1 MRLVLS
7 AVLGDG
13 SAGDPAVVVATG
25 TLDVASAPRLRE
37 QIVELVGAGRHH
49 LVVDVDG
56 IDFLDSTG
64 LGVLVGAV
72 RRVQPHGGSLRL
84 VCRRQRILGA
94 LAVVGLTKMLPV
106 YPSLAAAA
114 AAAVAEG

>member
-1 MRLVLS
+1 MSLLLS

-25 TLDVASAPRLRE
+25 TLDVRTAPALRE
-37 QIVELVGAGRHH
+37 LFVELATAGRYHV
-49 LVVDVDG
+49 VVDLDG
-56 IDFLDSTG
+56 VEVLDSTG

-84 VCRRQRILGA
+84 ICTDNAILGV
-94 LAVVGLTKMLPV
+94 LAVVGLARMLPV
-106 YPSLAAAA
+106 YPSLAAAVA
-114 AAAVAEG
+114 AA

>member
-1 MRLVLS
+1 MSLLLS

-25 TLDVASAPRLRE
+25 TLDVRTAPALRE
-37 QIVELVGAGRHH
+37 LFVELATAGRYHV
-49 LVVDVDG
+49 VVDLDG
-56 IDFLDSTG
+56 VEVLDSTG

-84 VCRRQRILGA
+84 ICTDNAILG
-94 LAVVGLTKMLPV
+94 VVGLARMLPV
-106 YPSLAAAA
+106 YPSLAAAVA
-114 AAAVAEG
+114 AA